1 MRRQTICWDV
11 PSKPVSERT
20 RPQGVYTTGR
30 FLLEVSMRKS
40 FAAQW
45 MATLLAASLVTL
57 PAVAAPQ
64 TQQTPSPAAQSPSAQ
79 TPAPQTAPA
88 PTPPTQAPVTQ
99 TPAAPAQTPA

>member
-30 FLLEVSMRKS
+30 FLPEVSMRKS

-64 TQQTPSPAAQSPSAQ
+64 NQQAPSPTTQQAPPS
-79 TPAPQTAPA
+79 TA
-88 PTPPTQAPVTQ
+88 
-99 TPAAPAQTPA
+99 PAAPAQQPQASTTASGDQ

>member
-20 RPQGVYTTGR
+20 RPQGVYNAGR
-30 FLLEVSMRKS
+30 FLPEVSMRKS

-64 TQQTPSPAAQSPSAQ
+64 NQQAPSSSAQQTPPPATQA
-79 TPAPQTAPA
+79 PASTTQAPLSTAPA
-88 PTPPTQAPVTQ
+88 QQ
-99 TPAAPAQTPA
+99 